1 MTPEERTKLAVEL
14 AHAIPIPHVVK
25 KLAFGSYRLWFRIHS
40 ALSRSGAGDGR
51 E

>member
-14 AHAIPIPHVVK
+14 AHAIPIPYVVK

-51 E
+51 K